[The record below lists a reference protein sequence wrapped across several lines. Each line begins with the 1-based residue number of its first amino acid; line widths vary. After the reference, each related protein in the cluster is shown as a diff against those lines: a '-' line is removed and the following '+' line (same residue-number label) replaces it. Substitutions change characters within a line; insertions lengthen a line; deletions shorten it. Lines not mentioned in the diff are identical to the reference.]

1 MRMKSQKNQK
11 KEAMNMTT
19 SLEMLVEQARKVQM
33 SEPQKFEQRVSF
45 AYGTAKIENDDVT
58 REMVQEAAKA
68 AAS

>member
-1 MRMKSQKNQK
+1 
-11 KEAMNMTT
+11 MTT